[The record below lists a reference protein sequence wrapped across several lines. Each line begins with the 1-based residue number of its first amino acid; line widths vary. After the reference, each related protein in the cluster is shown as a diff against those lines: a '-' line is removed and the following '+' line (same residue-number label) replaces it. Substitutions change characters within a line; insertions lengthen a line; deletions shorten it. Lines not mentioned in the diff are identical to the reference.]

1 MFLPV
6 RPNRLSD
13 DTAAAILDLIQ
24 SDQLQ
29 VGEALP
35 GQRELAERFNVSR
48 ASIREGIRYLEA
60 LGVLETRSGL
70 GTFVVGV
77 SPKTA
82 VETSLGSWLRDHKEA
97 AIDIVEVREAIE
109 AKAVMLAVMR
119 GREDL
124 VSELQAAVEGMERAA
139 AAGDMEELIR
149 HDLVFHEL
157 IHNAAGNNFLSMLT
171 KSINRVIEANRRA
184 IFAIPGQPTKSIQ
197 DHWAIVNAIRAR
209 DAEQARQAM
218 SRHMLDV
225 KSKMEQLQ

>member
-1 MFLPV
+1 
-6 RPNRLSD
+6 
-13 DTAAAILDLIQ
+13 
-24 SDQLQ
+24 
-29 VGEALP
+29 
-35 GQRELAERFNVSR
+35 
-48 ASIREGIRYLEA
+48 
-60 LGVLETRSGL
+60 
-70 GTFVVGV
+70 V

-82 VETSLGSWLRDHKEA
+82 VETSLGSWLKDHKEA

-124 VSELQAAVEGMERAA
+124 VSDLQAAVEGMERAA

-157 IHNAAGNNFLSMLT
+157 IHNAAGNSFLSMLT

>member
-1 MFLPV
+1 MFLPA

-184 IFAIPGQPTKSIQ
+184 IFAIP
-197 DHWAIVNAIRAR
+197 IRAR